1 MRERRG
7 ARSCRP
13 GRPPPNAGGQV
24 LGVGLR
30 LGAHAAHAPAL
41 QRRVRCVLAP
51 RVRWPSARADAC
63 TSTASLSP
71 RSSVF
76 ETPRW
81 GRGCVR
87 FGATSLFSRRRVRRR
102 WPIRQMTTPHVPPRE
117 VCGSTLLRPCP
128 LCARGLQM
136 GDAVLRCARAPA
148 REHARAEVCAHH
160 PSALTHDTHLH
171 ARTGKKLSGHEK
183 PKASASSSEE
193 DEDSSVLLLNYH
205 PSLCLN

>member
-1 MRERRG
+1 MARTPRTRPLCSGVSAACWRRV
-7 ARSCRP
+7 C
-13 GRPPPNAGGQV
+13 GGQQAE
-24 LGVGLR
+24 R
-30 LGAHAAHAPAL
+30 K
-41 QRRVRCVLAP
+41 VR
-51 RVRWPSARADAC
+51 RADAC